1 MPHVLGYWI
10 YATMIISLIIL
21 FIPCTANAT
30 EFQNVDEN
38 KLRWWKIFYLLHFL
52 SQLVS
57 WVLEIVAYARLSSHY
72 DTDLVEPLRD
82 TARRFAGCGGPNFS
96 LALDELK
103 DPVVYERPLGQTIS
117 LIFGLL
123 LLINVVVYYRLYLQA
138 LW

>member
-1 MPHVLGYWI
+1 M
-10 YATMIISLIIL
+10 
-21 FIPCTANAT
+21 
-30 EFQNVDEN
+30 
-38 KLRWWKIFYLLHFL
+38 
-52 SQLVS
+52 S